1 MSAQTPF
8 GRTTDALLDALRD
21 GIAGVDVSA
30 GPPRADATA
39 AGVDVHLLGA
49 RTGAPAQHLERRRQ
63 PVTLEYVVALSGP
76 PDAIADRYHDAWV
89 TLHDGGL
96 FEVEPDGVPAEFWT
110 AFGVLP
116 RPALRVSAR
125 VTLERE
131 VTLAPVV
138 TEALIIRHPGD
149 LPARHLRGRVLFGD
163 ARPVEGAVVS
173 PLASALSATTDAAG
187 RFEISAAFDSD
198 VVSVQVR
205 HRHRR
210 VVSEVSVDADPIDI
224 QLEGRN

>member
-1 MSAQTPF
+1 MSAETPF
-8 GRTTDALLDALRD
+8 GRTTQALLETLRAGITD
-21 GIAGVDVSA
+21 GDVAA
-30 GPPRADATA
+30 GPPRADLTV
-39 AGVDVHLLGA
+39 AGVDVHLLGG
-49 RTGAPAQHLERRRQ
+49 RQGAPAQHLDRRRQ
-63 PVTLEYVVALSGP
+63 PVLLEYVVALSGP
-76 PDAIADRYHDAWV
+76 PDVMADRYHDAWV
-89 TLHDGGL
+89 TLHDGGM

-116 RPALRVSAR
+116 RPALRVSVR

-131 VTLAPVV
+131 VVLAPVV
-138 TEALIIRHPGD
+138 TEALIIRHLAD
-149 LPARHLRGRVLFGD
+149 LPARRLRGRVLLGD

-173 PLASALSATTDAAG
+173 PLSSALSATTDADG
-187 RFEISAAFDSD
+187 RFEISAVFDSD

-210 VVSEVSVDADPIDI
+210 VVTEVAVDGDPIDI